1 MAIRGPGEFLGE
13 EQTGVP
19 DLAMKA
25 VRNPE
30 LVKSSRQ
37 AAEEILKSD
46 PELKKYPL
54 LKNLLET
61 FQKDVHLE

>member
-1 MAIRGPGEFLGE
+1 
-13 EQTGVP
+13 
-19 DLAMKA
+19 LAMKA